1 MANTKKK
8 EHYFEVLR
16 KHNVSKHME
25 QKGQFNYIRWAYPVK
40 ELRKLKP

>member
-1 MANTKKK
+1 MANTKK

-25 QKGQFNYIRWAYPVK
+25 QKGQFNYLSWAYAV
-40 ELRKLKP
+40 EMLSR